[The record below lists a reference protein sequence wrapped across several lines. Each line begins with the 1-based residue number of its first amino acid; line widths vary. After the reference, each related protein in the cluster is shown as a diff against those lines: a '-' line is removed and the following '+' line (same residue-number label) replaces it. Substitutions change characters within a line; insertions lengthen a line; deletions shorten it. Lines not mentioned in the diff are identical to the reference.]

1 MILAEIKQS
10 PLFISFTKYMLAT
23 VVENTL
29 VIILQIRIL
38 SINKY
43 LLIFVIDSM
52 RVDKYSLVLMQICN
66 VLYY

>member
-1 MILAEIKQS
+1 VILAEIKQS